1 MNVRDAIKIIINPH
15 ITEKT
20 FELVET
26 RKRLCFIVKRT
37 SSKKTIKEAIKTL
50 YDENV
55 VNINTAST
63 IYGKKAYIEF
73 ETVDKARE
81 LATKIG
87 ML

>member
-1 MNVRDAIKIIINPH
+1 MNVKDAIKIIINPH

-20 FELVET
+20 FELVEI

-55 VNINTAST
+55 VNINTANT

-73 ETVDKARE
+73 ETIDRNA
-81 LATKIG
+81 IIW
-87 ML
+87 